1 MKRGIKLEKNFDY
14 DLINNQ
20 IHNLMDELLVMK
32 SIKMIGKFQKKLMN
46 KAFRVGEQE
55 SNYMVKLNNE
65 EVEILIKNKI
75 AKRNDRVFKKS
86 NIKDGVRY
94 YVNFISS
101 SGALLES
108 KQFGVVVID
117 IIKETDNLTNLNVTV
132 FSRSSIGMHELPLE
146 VVEEEYVLSI
156 KNKLKKEE
164 QKTSSKENFE
174 YSPELSADEDVESMY
189 HRDYISSQ
197 ILYNKEYLSPYA
209 EQTFRHEMDG
219 DNKLKRKLKNTFVM
233 MNNRNIFSSTLGQP
247 TNAYQEKLFPP
258 IDKKV
263 DFQEFTAD
271 YAWDDEIC
279 YFYSMSKYLDYEI
292 DGGDRIYMS
301 TSFNLGYSNIGTYSE
316 IDTGADDMIWREK
329 ACGELFITE
338 NGITIFDKGYQ
349 TKLEKLTGL
358 TGYMRRVIQISFSDI
373 DVVQG
378 VIQDNIIKIILKDG
392 RIIGLQKANS
402 RRQGIGFTEDENIY
416 IVNLIASIILNE
428 NSYDSNQ

>member
-156 KNKLKKEE
+156 KNKLKKE
-164 QKTSSKENFE
+164 
-174 YSPELSADEDVESMY
+174 
-189 HRDYISSQ
+189 
-197 ILYNKEYLSPYA
+197 
-209 EQTFRHEMDG
+209 
-219 DNKLKRKLKNTFVM
+219 
-233 MNNRNIFSSTLGQP
+233 
-247 TNAYQEKLFPP
+247 
-258 IDKKV
+258 
-263 DFQEFTAD
+263 
-271 YAWDDEIC
+271 
-279 YFYSMSKYLDYEI
+279 
-292 DGGDRIYMS
+292 
-301 TSFNLGYSNIGTYSE
+301 
-316 IDTGADDMIWREK
+316 
-329 ACGELFITE
+329 
-338 NGITIFDKGYQ
+338 
-349 TKLEKLTGL
+349 
-358 TGYMRRVIQISFSDI
+358 
-373 DVVQG
+373 
-378 VIQDNIIKIILKDG
+378 
-392 RIIGLQKANS
+392 
-402 RRQGIGFTEDENIY
+402 
-416 IVNLIASIILNE
+416 
-428 NSYDSNQ
+428 